1 MHKLIHYRVDWRAR
15 VYFFSTHV
23 FYRDITFFTL
33 VQIRKKV
40 DNLVANWHA
49 LGACNILLSYSSNI
63 QGVIYKI
70 KMWQRLGWVR
80 VG

>member
-1 MHKLIHYRVDWRAR
+1 VELDWRMG
-15 VYFFSTHV
+15 YTLFSTHV
-23 FYRDITFFTL
+23 FYHDITFSTL

-49 LGACNILLSYSSNI
+49 LGACNTLLRCSSNI

-70 KMWQRLGWVR
+70 RMWQRLG
-80 VG
+80 